1 MKLERRDKSINSGDS
16 EIKSGKKSERNVTEK
31 SDMIENDMSIS
42 MERNRNKNRENKNKN
57 FENGKIKM
65 NNISNNR
72 PSFRQISGSD
82 EKVLSVVKWW
92 ERKGKALSNVTVM
105 PSGQSAAVLDL
116 LGGGKVELRR
126 DETRDN

>member
-1 MKLERRDKSINSGDS
+1 
-16 EIKSGKKSERNVTEK
+16 
-31 SDMIENDMSIS
+31 MIENDMSIS

-65 NNISNNR
+65 DNISTNR

-92 ERKGKALSNVTVM
+92 ERKGKVLNTVTVM
-105 PSGQSAAVLDL
+105 PSRQSAAVLDL

>member
-1 MKLERRDKSINSGDS
+1 
-16 EIKSGKKSERNVTEK
+16 
-31 SDMIENDMSIS
+31 MSIS

-65 NNISNNR
+65 DNISKHR

-92 ERKGKALSNVTVM
+92 EKKGKVLSNVTVM
-105 PSGQSAAVLDL
+105 PSRQSEAVPHL

-126 DETRDN
+126 DEIRDN